1 MGRSRGTAW
10 MLAAAV
16 VAAVFG
22 GMAAE
27 AADNQ
32 IKIGVVDVQKM
43 YRDAPRIKQYM
54 EDLDKLRESLALKLE
69 IRGQNTMLDGN
80 EIKEL
85 IDLKTKENPAE
96 ADKARIKT
104 LEDTERAK
112 DAELKGLQENKE
124 LNEQQKAR
132 LQELQDMQKMSKDTL
147 NAIAKDCEDQWQTK
161 TQEFDAKAVADL
173 REAINKVAQDKGFT
187 VVLDKAAVFF
197 GGTDLT
203 DDVIARLDREVQ

>member
-1 MGRSRGTAW
+1 MGRSHGTAW
-10 MLAAAV
+10 MLAVAAAAV
-16 VAAVFG
+16 LFAGV
-22 GMAAE
+22 AAE

-32 IKIGVVDVQKM
+32 IKIGVVDIQKM

-54 EDLDKLRESLALKLE
+54 EDLDEFRGSLALKLE
-69 IRGQNTMLDGN
+69 IYGQNTMLDGN

-85 IDLKTKENPAE
+85 IDLKTKETPTE
-96 ADKARIKT
+96 ADKTRIKT
-104 LEDTERAK
+104 LEDTERAR

-147 NAIAKDCEDQWQTK
+147 NAIAKDYDEQWQTK

-173 REAINKVAQDKGFT
+173 REAINTVAQDKGFT
-187 VVLDKAAVFF
+187 LVLDQAAVFF
-197 GGTDLT
+197 GGTDIT
-203 DDVIARLDREVQ
+203 DDVIAKLDRKMQ